1 MLKLPTAWQVF
12 LAYQLQAATNSLDAL
27 LKKPLTTLC
36 TAFVLALCLAV
47 PTVGSKL
54 GIVAMQCL
62 DTGSPDTE
70 VQVYLRND
78 LPQSTLADIQRRVN
92 AFNHVVSTS
101 LITPAEGLKVLEKH
115 EGVGNLADYLD
126 KNPLPYVLRVK
137 TNVSGEGA
145 ADLDVL
151 VSQLETMQ
159 GVDFARHGLQWSNQ
173 ATKLIAAFMRDR
185 QYLGIGLGLALVLV
199 MAMTIELALR
209 HREDEVRV
217 LKLFGAPTLFILRP
231 YLYTGLWYGLFA
243 AALGVLFI
251 HLALLGFKP
260 IVQQLSELYF
270 LNLPSLN
277 VSLSQAYGLVFTGV
291 GLCVAVAVCAAFRQ
305 LATIQPYK

>member
-1 MLKLPTAWQVF
+1 MLKIPSTWQVS
-12 LAYQLQAATNSLDAL
+12 LTYQLQAATGSLDAL
-27 LKKPLTTLC
+27 LRKPLSTLC

-47 PTVGSKL
+47 PIVGSKL
-54 GIVAMQCL
+54 GMVAMQCL

-78 LPQSTLADIQRRVN
+78 LTPSLLNDIQNKVN
-92 AFNHVVSTS
+92 ALNHVVSTS
-101 LITPAEGLKVLEKH
+101 IITPAEGLKALEKH
-115 EGVGNLADYLD
+115 EGIGNITEYLD

-137 TNVSGEGA
+137 TNVGSAGT
-145 ADLDVL
+145 ADLDAIVA
-151 VSQLETMQ
+151 QLESMQ

-185 QYLGIGLGLALVLV
+185 QYLGMGMGLALVLV

-217 LKLFGAPTLFILRP
+217 LKLFGAPTAFIIRP

-243 AALGVLFI
+243 AVLGVLFV

-277 VSLSQAYGLVFTGV
+277 VSLGQAYGLVFTGV
-291 GLCVAVAVCAAFRQ
+291 GLCVVVAVCAAFRQ